1 MFHTLFPHL
10 GLIHLVTLVG
20 YPGLFVAVFL
30 ESGVF
35 FGFFL
40 PGSSML
46 FTAGLL
52 ATQGLFNIWI
62 LIPLLSVA
70 AILGDTVGYWFG
82 KVVGTSLYSRP
93 DSRFFKHSYL
103 IKARDF
109 YERHGVQAVVLARFI
124 PIVRTFA
131 PIIAGIAGMRYSTF
145 LGYNIVGG
153 VLWAAGITFMGYF
166 TGLRIPHLAS
176 YITPI
181 ALVIIVISCVPIY
194 WELKKERTIVDTK

>member
-1 MFHTLFPHL
+1 MFHQLLAHG
-10 GLIHLVTLVG
+10 GLIHLVEFVG
-20 YPGLFVAVFL
+20 YPGLFAAVFL

-62 LIPLLSVA
+62 LIPFLTVA
-70 AILGDTVGYWFG
+70 AVGGDSAGYWFG
-82 KVVGTSLYSRP
+82 NTVGVSLFFKK
-93 DSRFFKHSYL
+93 DSRFFKHAYL
-103 IKARDF
+103 EQAREF
-109 YERHGVQAVVLARFI
+109 YEKHGVQAVILARFI

-131 PIIAGIAGMRYSTF
+131 PIIAGIANMRYRIF
-145 LGYNIVGG
+145 LAYNIVGG
-153 VLWAAGITFMGYF
+153 LLWAAGLTF
-166 TGLRIPHLAS
+166 TGFYLGRRFIFLNH

-181 ALVIIVISCVPIY
+181 ALVIIVVSLIPIF
-194 WELKKERTIVDTK
+194 WEIRKPRE